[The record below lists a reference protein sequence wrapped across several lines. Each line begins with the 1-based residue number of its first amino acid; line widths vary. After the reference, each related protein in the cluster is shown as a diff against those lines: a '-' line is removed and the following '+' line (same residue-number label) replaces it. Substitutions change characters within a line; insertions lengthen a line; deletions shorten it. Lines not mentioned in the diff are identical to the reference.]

1 MRAFVYLVVLN
12 MYVKREIK
20 AYGNVDYSFISV
32 FVGSNDLVI
41 SLLFKERN
49 CSLTVENDFFCVLK
63 AFGIDCGIIRDYFDG
78 ILGYGR
84 AF

>member
-1 MRAFVYLVVLN
+1 MCAFVYLVVLN

-20 AYGNVDYSFISV
+20 AYGDVDYSFISV

-41 SLLFKERN
+41 SFLFERRY
-49 CSLTVENDFFCVLK
+49 CSLTVENDFFCVRK
-63 AFGIDCGIIRDYFDG
+63 AFGIGCGVIRDYFDG

-84 AF
+84 AL